1 MWKIYT
7 KFQTLK
13 PFLQITAIFVF
24 MFLHSFMELSCD
36 ILYVDGDIPAKRILR
51 IGPRFGQSSQKQRQN
66 FIKRKSRKEVCI
78 LFSLNVKI

>member
-1 MWKIYT
+1 
-7 KFQTLK
+7 
-13 PFLQITAIFVF
+13 
-24 MFLHSFMELSCD
+24 MELSCD
-36 ILYVDGDIPAKRILR
+36 ILYVDGDIPAKRILK